1 MSVSLLFAREFADYQ
16 VEAQEAYIWLYEW
29 QIDGV
34 GCICRPS
41 TVVRAMNGPETD
53 K

>member
-16 VEAQEAYIWLYEW
+16 AEAQEAYIWLYEW

-34 GCICRPS
+34 GCIYRPS